1 MRTGK
6 NLNHCL
12 SLSLLRDPVCG
23 LQSGLLEMLNTEQ
36 RLYVTERNEIGGVE
50 GKKKVCIVQSNIFL
64 VTVLYFIKAKL
75 LH

>member
-12 SLSLLRDPVCG
+12 SLSLLRDPVRG
-23 LQSGLLEMLNTEQ
+23 LPSGLLEMLNTEQ
-36 RLYVTERNEIGGVE
+36 RLCVTQRNEIGGGRE
-50 GKKKVCIVQSNIFL
+50 KKVCIVQSNIFL